1 MDVMQWKWSSVA
13 LRGVAALAFG
23 ILALTWSAI
32 TLHTLVILFGI
43 FALVD
48 GVLEGYNAVTA
59 KRQEQKWFFT
69 AVRSFIGIVIGIIS
83 IAVPGITG
91 TVFLA
96 LIGIWA
102 VLSGVGEIIVAI
114 KLPLSRVG
122 QYLLEIGGLV
132 SLIFGIIMLSL
143 VNSQAL
149 EQTWLI
155 GIYALVFGVV
165 MICLALQ
172 VRTIQKQS
180 VGAAGG
186 KVKAKS
192 G

>member
-23 ILALTWSAI
+23 VLALTWSAI
-32 TLHTLVILFGI
+32 TLHTLVIIFGI

-48 GVLEGYNAVTA
+48 GMLEGYNAMTA
-59 KRQEQKWFFT
+59 KRQEQKWFLT
-69 AVRSFIGIVIGIIS
+69 ALRSLIGIVIGIVS
-83 IAVPGITG
+83 LAVPGVTG

-102 VLSGVGEIIVAI
+102 ILSGVGEIVIAI
-114 KLPLSRVG
+114 KLPLSKAG
-122 QYLLEIGGLV
+122 QYLLEFGGLI

-149 EQTWLI
+149 DQTWLI

-165 MICLALQ
+165 MVCLAVQ
-172 VRTIQKQS
+172 IRTIQKQA
-180 VGAAGG
+180 VGAGGG
-186 KVKAKS
+186 KVKVKS

>member
-23 ILALTWSAI
+23 VLALTWSAI
-32 TLHTLVILFGI
+32 TLHTLVIIFGI

-48 GVLEGYNAVTA
+48 GMLEGYNAMTA
-59 KRQEQKWFFT
+59 KRQEQTWFLT
-69 AVRSFIGIVIGIIS
+69 ALRSLIGIVIGIVS
-83 IAVPGITG
+83 LAVPGVTG

-102 VLSGVGEIIVAI
+102 ILSGVGEIVIAI
-114 KLPLSRVG
+114 KLPLSKAG
-122 QYLLEIGGLV
+122 QYLLEFGGLI

-149 EQTWLI
+149 DQTWLI

-165 MICLALQ
+165 MVCLAVQ
-172 VRTIQKQS
+172 IRTIQKQA
-180 VGAAGG
+180 VGAGGG
-186 KVKAKS
+186 KVKVKS

>member
-13 LRGVAALAFG
+13 LRGIAALAFG
-23 ILALTWSAI
+23 VLALTWSAI
-32 TLHTLVILFGI
+32 TLQTLVIIFGI

-48 GVLEGYNAVTA
+48 GLLEGYNAMTA
-59 KRQEQKWFFT
+59 KRQEQKWFLT
-69 AVRSFIGIVIGIIS
+69 ALRGFIGIVIGIVS
-83 IAVPGITG
+83 LAVPGVTG

-102 VLSGVGEIIVAI
+102 VLSGVGEIAIAI
-114 KLPLSRVG
+114 KLQLSKGG

-149 EQTWLI
+149 DQTWLI
-155 GIYALVFGVV
+155 GTYALVFGIV
-165 MICLALQ
+165 MVSLSLQ
-172 VRTIQKQS
+172 IRTIQKKSAGQA
-180 VGAAGG
+180 GAAA
-186 KVKAKS
+186 AKP

>member
-1 MDVMQWKWSSVA
+1 MQWKWSSVA

-23 ILALTWSAI
+23 VLALTWSAI
-32 TLHTLVILFGI
+32 TLHTLVIIFGI

-48 GVLEGYNAVTA
+48 GMLEGYNAMTA
-59 KRQEQKWFFT
+59 KRQEQKWFLT
-69 AVRSFIGIVIGIIS
+69 ALRSLIGIVIGIVS
-83 IAVPGITG
+83 LAVPGVTG

-102 VLSGVGEIIVAI
+102 ILSGVGEIVIAI
-114 KLPLSRVG
+114 KLPLSKAG
-122 QYLLEIGGLV
+122 QYLLEFGGLI

-149 EQTWLI
+149 DQTWLI

-165 MICLALQ
+165 MVCLAVQ
-172 VRTIQKQS
+172 IRTIQKQA
-180 VGAAGG
+180 VGAGGG
-186 KVKAKS
+186 KVKVKS

>member
-23 ILALTWSAI
+23 VLALTWSAI
-32 TLHTLVILFGI
+32 TLHTLVIIFGI

-48 GVLEGYNAVTA
+48 GMLEGYNAMTA
-59 KRQEQKWFFT
+59 KRQEQKWFLT
-69 AVRSFIGIVIGIIS
+69 ALRSLISIVIGIVS
-83 IAVPGITG
+83 LAVPGVTG

-102 VLSGVGEIIVAI
+102 ILSGVGEIVIAI
-114 KLPLSRVG
+114 KLPLSKAG
-122 QYLLEIGGLV
+122 QYLLEFGGLI

-149 EQTWLI
+149 DQTWLI

-165 MICLALQ
+165 MVCLAVQ
-172 VRTIQKQS
+172 IRTIQKQA
-180 VGAAGG
+180 VGAGGG
-186 KVKAKS
+186 KVKVKS